1 MESLLECH
9 VTNIEDIECCLRFC
23 KLTLI
28 PVLTHINDLTVFT
41 LHINSLMYDDFSLP
55 VHSYQLLHKSTK

>member
-23 KLTLI
+23 KHTLP
-28 PVLTHINDLTVFT
+28 PVLIHINNLTVFT
-41 LHINSLMYDDFSLP
+41 LHRNSLKYDDFSLP
-55 VHSYQLLHKSTK
+55 VHSYQLLHKNTK